1 MNKLVAF
8 MESCS
13 AAWER
18 GRPGRQKVAAVFAAI
33 GRVFYGL
40 GQWLY
45 HLRSIFLA
53 APVVL
58 AALHLAKFN
67 RENLPEMVGIDLLE
81 TGQYAHLIERD
92 TVILWPLIIT
102 GGCLLL
108 MCFSRRVIYPW
119 IISIFTLVIPIVIY
133 ITNIFPA

>member
-1 MNKLVAF
+1 MNKLSAF
-8 MESCS
+8 MKSCS
-13 AAWER
+13 EAWER
-18 GRPGRQKVAAVFAAI
+18 GKPARQKVAAVFASI
-33 GRVFYGL
+33 GRVFRGL
-40 GQWLY
+40 GQWIY
-45 HLRSIFLA
+45 RLRSIFLA

-58 AALHLAKFN
+58 AALRLAEYN
-67 RENLPEMVGIDLLE
+67 REHLPEMVGIDLLE

-92 TVILWPLIIT
+92 MVILWPLIIT

-108 MCFSRRVIYPW
+108 MFLSRRVIYPW